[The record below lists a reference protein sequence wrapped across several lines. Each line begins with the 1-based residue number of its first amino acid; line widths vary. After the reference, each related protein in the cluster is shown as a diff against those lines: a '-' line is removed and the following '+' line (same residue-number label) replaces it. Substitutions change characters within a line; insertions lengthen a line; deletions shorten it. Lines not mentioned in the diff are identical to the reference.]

1 VPPML
6 STVRCPP
13 PARSESIRSA
23 SLTVSEVSIAASAGV
38 MDPPL
43 SRMAESSSRSLLA
56 GGEERAHRRLAAS
69 WMASAKSATAG
80 IISPNRA
87 EHKDET
93 QTHLDVVKALL
104 LAPRALNLAQRCS
117 TITFSLRTLS
127 NTLAQNG
134 SGTVVMA
141 VVCKLKVRARQA
153 MLGGP
158 LAADPP
164 SICTEGGAGREALWR
179 PHGPRR
185 TQSLRQD
192 PTAQVGC
199 VAVEDHLGATFGQQ

>member
-80 IISPNRA
+80 IISPN
-87 EHKDET
+87 ET
-93 QTHLDVVKALL
+93 ANV
-104 LAPRALNLAQRCS
+104 P
-117 TITFSLRTLS
+117 
-127 NTLAQNG
+127 
-134 SGTVVMA
+134 
-141 VVCKLKVRARQA
+141 
-153 MLGGP
+153 
-158 LAADPP
+158 
-164 SICTEGGAGREALWR
+164 GGARMPKTTAPNTKTR
-179 PHGPRR
+179 PKL
-185 TQSLRQD
+185 TL
-192 PTAQVGC
+192 T
-199 VAVEDHLGATFGQQ
+199 